1 MLVCYSV
8 FYLFLCPYY
17 LKNLFFLS
25 KMLFCYYVLNP
36 FLCLKQDGMSSGQ
49 SLATKS

>member
-1 MLVCYSV
+1 M
-8 FYLFLCPYY
+8 FLCPYY

-25 KMLFCYYVLNP
+25 KNL
-36 FLCLKQDGMSSGQ
+36 FLCLKQDGTSSGQ